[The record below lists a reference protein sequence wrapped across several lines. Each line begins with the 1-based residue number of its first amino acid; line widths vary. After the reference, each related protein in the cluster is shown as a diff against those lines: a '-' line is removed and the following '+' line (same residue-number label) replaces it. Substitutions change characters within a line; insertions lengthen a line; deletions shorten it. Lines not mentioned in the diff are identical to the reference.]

1 MTDIPIH
8 AHISQTEREAVFA
21 CARNLVSAFGEA
33 TGAEARCEPVFVAD
47 LQALSQSPPGTL
59 RLASLL
65 PELQNLDEP
74 WGEAEPRLQALFEA
88 LTAAG
93 DPVFICTILRHAGQD
108 EDAALLYRRRVRIRR
123 LNLLAAEL
131 SRKTGAFVIDID
143 RVIADIGGRNLQTD
157 YRLDSPAA
165 AGVAGQAVAFSV
177 TVNGLDAIT
186 PFETQERM
194 REIIGRASAKPSMA
208 TKIVPANVLA
218 LGRGRRKQTV
228 LSVTDSDSRSQV
240 GRLLRQTLRREVA
253 PAEALDKLMQAIRR
267 RGALESGTVLAAAV
281 LRMVRGSRR

>member
-1 MTDIPIH
+1 MTDIPLH
-8 AHISQTEREAVFA
+8 AHTSQTERASIVA
-21 CARNLVSAFGEA
+21 GARDLVSAFGEA
-33 TGAEARCEPVFVAD
+33 TGAEARCEPVFVSD

-74 WGEAEPRLQALFEA
+74 WAEAGPRLQALFEA
-88 LTAAG
+88 LTATG

-108 EDAALLYRRRVRIRR
+108 EDADLLYRRRVRIRR

-131 SRKTGAFVIDID
+131 SRQTGAFIVDID
-143 RVIADIGGRNLQTD
+143 RVIADRGGRNLQAD

-165 AGVAGQAVAFSV
+165 TEVAGQAVAFSV

-194 REIIGRASAKPSMA
+194 REIIVRASAKSSMA

-228 LSVTDSDSRSQV
+228 FSVTDSDSGSQV